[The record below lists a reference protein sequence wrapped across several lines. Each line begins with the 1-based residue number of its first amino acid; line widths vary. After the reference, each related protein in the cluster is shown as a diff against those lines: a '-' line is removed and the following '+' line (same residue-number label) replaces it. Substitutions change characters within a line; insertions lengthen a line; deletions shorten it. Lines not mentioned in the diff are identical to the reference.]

1 VLRTPD
7 PAPLAPDDPVC
18 TVTELGTCVQLS
30 AAGELDF
37 GALPVLRDAAARAP
51 LGLGRVVVLDLCDVA
66 FADSTV
72 VHFALELDGRARARG
87 SELVVVAS
95 SRTRELFDLVGAE
108 GLRVV
113 EDRRR

>member
-7 PAPLAPDDPVC
+7 PAPRAPDDPVC
-18 TVTELGTCVQLS
+18 TVTELGTCIQLS
-30 AAGELDF
+30 AGGELDLA
-37 GALPVLRDAAARAP
+37 ALPVLRDAAARAP
-51 LGLGRVVVLDLCDVA
+51 LALGRVVVLDLCDVS

-72 VHFALELDGRARARG
+72 VHFALELHGRAQARG

-95 SRTRELFDLVGAE
+95 SRTRHLFDLVGAD

-113 EDRRR
+113 EDHRR